1 MPLGINGAARHSK
14 AGWNYPKQPTASTL
28 LVLLR
33 LAEPRGPKPPAA
45 EARNVAELVS
55 GHAGSDPQS
64 LIHYLFS
71 KAGRTPGRNGNSQRA
86 SGVLRAARGEAFS
99 PRDPKGRKSSV
110 NSSPRFCRV
119 RPVAHPPRGAPR
131 LGDKAG
137 GSKNRAIRSRPI
149 AVRHQRRAATSSDEL
164 QPSPCR
170 GGGLRNPKG
179 RRSSAQL
186 SKIRLGTQS
195 FHRSNSVRFV
205 LGGPPRTKV
214 FPNPS
219 QFCPVRAAASGP
231 GIKDAPPQARRF
243 YEPQKHGQ
251 QLSPTRRENRNRFS
265 RLKNRRSPKFAPVLG
280 PVSAPLR
287 LRCRSAGAAR
297 HSKDGCIYS

>member
-1 MPLGINGAARHSK
+1 MVVFCHERYLRIFLMARHGGTRPLPLALPWPRFSAALPLGINGAARHSK

-110 NSSPRFCRV
+110 
-119 RPVAHPPRGAPR
+119 
-131 LGDKAG
+131 AG
-137 GSKNRAIRSRPI
+137 SW
-149 AVRHQRRAATSSDEL
+149 E
-164 QPSPCR
+164 
-170 GGGLRNPKG
+170 
-179 RRSSAQL
+179 
-186 SKIRLGTQS
+186 
-195 FHRSNSVRFV
+195 
-205 LGGPPRTKV
+205 
-214 FPNPS
+214 
-219 QFCPVRAAASGP
+219 
-231 GIKDAPPQARRF
+231 
-243 YEPQKHGQ
+243 
-251 QLSPTRRENRNRFS
+251 
-265 RLKNRRSPKFAPVLG
+265 SPKPQMCAHRVFG
-280 PVSAPLR
+280 
-287 LRCRSAGAAR
+287 
-297 HSKDGCIYS
+297 